1 MEPQSSHNMAPISS
15 KELLALRLLRT
26 IMFDETIKYKA
37 QGWTYSVSSV
47 SQFNV
52 LQEPLGT
59 CVYNKVETF
68 VRDPVLNVSIDI

>member
-1 MEPQSSHNMAPISS
+1 MEPPSSHNMAPISS

-26 IMFDETIKYKA
+26 IMFYETIKYKA
-37 QGWTYSVSSV
+37 QGLNLFSFLI

-52 LQEPLGT
+52 LQATLGT